1 MSLNAARARQLL
13 AKGDLRVLFV
23 EELGWDRHPTALQIT
38 VEGSVRTLPV
48 LAQKRGMVAYQ
59 CPTPDGERF
68 GDEIARWISG
78 SRPPDEIIKH
88 LALLPAAAAGWM
100 FFSGRTLLFP
110 EKDTKQSLQTWPE
123 YWKMRMGFDVALVY
137 AIVFAV
143 LGLIAWGMDW
153 KAGKS
158 IPYICLATSLIGAG
172 TCFMAVYRAQQVVN
186 EIIIQKGAE
195 P

>member
-1 MSLNAARARQLL
+1 MTKVTEFLRLFLIGPEFAILL
-13 AKGDLRVLFV
+13 G
-23 EELGWDRHPTALQIT
+23 GALL
-38 VEGSVRTLPV
+38 E
-48 LAQKRGMVAYQ
+48 YQ
-59 CPTPDGERF
+59 F
-68 GDEIARWISG
+68 GDGIARWISG
-78 SRPPDEIIKH
+78 SSPPDEIVKH

-110 EKDTKQSLQTWPE
+110 EKDTKQSLQSWPE
-123 YWKMRMGFDVALVY
+123 YWKLRIGFDVALVY

-158 IPYICLATSLIGAG
+158 IAYICLGTSIIGAG
-172 TCFMAVYRAQQVVN
+172 TCFVTVYRAQQVVN